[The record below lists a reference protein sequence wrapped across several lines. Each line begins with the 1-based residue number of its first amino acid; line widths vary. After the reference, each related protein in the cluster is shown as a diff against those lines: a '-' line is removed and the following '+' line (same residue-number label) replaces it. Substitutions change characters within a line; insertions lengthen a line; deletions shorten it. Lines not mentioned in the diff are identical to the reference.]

1 MSETVLITSDLNNN
15 GGTPGVE
22 ERIDWSD
29 LYNSFKVNFQLNTSY
44 EISFTATYTDQ

>member
-22 ERIDWSD
+22 ERIEVMS
-29 LYNSFKVNFQLNTSY
+29 V
-44 EISFTATYTDQ
+44 